1 MWRGGDRHFRRCI
14 AATSC
19 SSEVVFNSVR
29 VTPRLVGWP
38 SGGGCHPMGSGL
50 LVAGIACIGTP
61 SSKRHITAPK
71 RPEWPTALAGPSWS
85 WPPRPR
91 RRDVSERWVTRK
103 AAHANTPDRSAR
115 SPEGCVHGRE
125 QQATRGPAAAARP
138 ARGLATDATTA
149 PERPALASRIER
161 YRSAFLWIVAVFDQ
175 SHPEAIY
182 EITPQ
187 TLEPYFATW
196 EARLDRQ
203 EAVHAEGG
211 APVHLNNPK
220 IPLKFV
226 AQLGLQVWPPRD
238 TPLPQPVQLGL
249 AMTEELDT
257 P

>member
-1 MWRGGDRHFRRCI
+1 MAWWGSALPALHCRHQLLVGGRIQFRTRHTSLGRVAVGRWVPPDGLRSVGSWYRLHWHAELQASHHCAEAARMADRAGRAVLVL
-14 AATSC
+14 AAQTA
-19 SSEVVFNSVR
+19 
-29 VTPRLVGWP
+29 TPRCERAVGDAQ
-38 SGGGCHPMGSGL
+38 GR
-50 LVAGIACIGTP
+50 AGQYTRPIRP
-61 SSKRHITAPK
+61 IT
-71 RPEWPTALAGPSWS
+71 
-85 WPPRPR
+85 
-91 RRDVSERWVTRK
+91 
-103 AAHANTPDRSAR
+103 
-115 SPEGCVHGRE
+115 GRVCAWKE

>member
-103 AAHANTPDRSAR
+103 AAQANTPDRSAR
-115 SPEGCVHGRE
+115 SPEGCVHGKSSKLRAGRRRPHVPPGALPPTPLRRLNDRRWRLGLS
-125 QQATRGPAAAARP
+125 ATAARSCGSSP
-138 ARGLATDATTA
+138 SLI
-149 PERPALASRIER
+149 SRIQR
-161 YRSAFLWIVAVFDQ
+161 RSTRSRRRLWNHTSRHGKQGWIGKKQYTQKAALRFTSTTQ
-175 SHPEAIY
+175 RS
-182 EITPQ
+182 
-187 TLEPYFATW
+187 
-196 EARLDRQ
+196 RSSS
-203 EAVHAEGG
+203 
-211 APVHLNNPK
+211 
-220 IPLKFV
+220 
-226 AQLGLQVWPPRD
+226 
-238 TPLPQPVQLGL
+238 
-249 AMTEELDT
+249 
-257 P
+257 

>member
-1 MWRGGDRHFRRCI
+1 MADRAGRAVLVL
-14 AATSC
+14 AAQTA
-19 SSEVVFNSVR
+19 
-29 VTPRLVGWP
+29 TPRCERAVGDAQGRAGQYTRPIRPITGRVCAWKRAA
-38 SGGGCHPMGSGL
+38 SYARAGGGRTS
-50 LVAGIACIGTP
+50 
-61 SSKRHITAPK
+61 R
-71 RPEWPTALAGPSWS
+71 
-85 WPPRPR
+85 
-91 RRDVSERWVTRK
+91 
-103 AAHANTPDRSAR
+103 
-115 SPEGCVHGRE
+115 
-125 QQATRGPAAAARP
+125 Q
-138 ARGLATDATTA
+138 GLATDATTA

-226 AQLGLQVWPPRD
+226 AQNGLQVWPPRD

-249 AMTEELDT
+249 AMTEELDK